1 MQSFDGART
10 AYCVDNASI
19 YISNSKLVDRP
30 PCVSMVT
37 VRFRSTNVAPPR
49 DSGLLCLPYT
59 IRMIR
64 RRRSLWERLRNAQG
78 SHILGCPSPYLS
90 YTYIIT
96 TTCILRPTL
105 RFWIF
110 IFCWW
115 WGEGDRLVHLRN
127 THILCFMSVE

>member
-1 MQSFDGART
+1 MQSFDGVRT

-49 DSGLLCLPYT
+49 DRGLLCLPYT

-96 TTCILRPTL
+96 TTYCGLRSDSGFL
-105 RFWIF
+105 SFAGGGGR
-110 IFCWW
+110 
-115 WGEGDRLVHLRN
+115 EGGRLVHLRN
-127 THILCFMSVE
+127 NHVLCFMSVA